1 MQKVT
6 FIGFFLFN
14 LMFSEKGMLCCYHE
28 LILYFLKFLCGRVPV
43 NQKYLLV
50 VLTVKQLLE
59 QNFGLLQQVQHK
71 IDTSEFVFVEFTEQI
86 I

>member
-1 MQKVT
+1 
-6 FIGFFLFN
+6 
-14 LMFSEKGMLCCYHE
+14 MLCFCYHE